1 MTKTQHI
8 PKEQRRELLLSAAIK
23 LANANGLFSFT
34 LSNVCALCEVETT
47 VRTARYVF
55 TIEELRKA
63 VAEDDRTSKKVKRV
77 AMEAKIIDAE
87 LY

>member
-8 PKEQRRELLLSAAIK
+8 PKEQRRELLLSAAVK
-23 LANANGLFSFT
+23 LANHNGLFSFN
-34 LSNVCALCEVETT
+34 LGNVCAVCEVETSI
-47 VRTARYVF
+47 RAARYSF

-63 VAEDDRTSKKVKRV
+63 VANDDRASEKVKRV
-77 AMEAKIIDAE
+77 AREAKIIDAK